1 VASEE
6 QDASALK
13 ALRAVERTREFT
25 IYGDKL
31 EDVEVFK
38 YLGRLL
44 AMDDNDMPAVRA
56 NLLKARKVWK
66 RLGKLLRSEG
76 DLAPRVK
83 GLFYKAV
90 VQSVLLFGSET
101 WAVTES
107 SLRVLEGFHIRS
119 AYRMATV
126 NVPRKLN
133 NNTWFYPK
141 NEDVLEEVGLFTIQK
156 YIEVRRQ
163 TIADSIVDRPIFK
176 LCWDQESVRGTVPHL
191 WWWEQSMDI
200 DLSRVGGDDL
210 AVVDE
215 SDLDLEVFAAEEV
228 DV

>member
-1 VASEE
+1 
-6 QDASALK
+6 
-13 ALRAVERTREFT
+13 
-25 IYGDKL
+25 
-31 EDVEVFK
+31 
-38 YLGRLL
+38 
-44 AMDDNDMPAVRA
+44 
-56 NLLKARKVWK
+56 
-66 RLGKLLRSEG
+66 
-76 DLAPRVK
+76 
-83 GLFYKAV
+83 
-90 VQSVLLFGSET
+90 
-101 WAVTES
+101 
-107 SLRVLEGFHIRS
+107 
-119 AYRMATV
+119 MATV

-141 NEDVLEEVGLFTIQK
+141 NEDVLEEVGLFTIRE

-176 LCWDQESVRGTVPHL
+176 LCLDQESVRGTVPHL